1 MSTVNSVDVQA
12 EVHDVLPA
20 DPTTS
25 TSTKVLRNPNLN
37 LVYSLIA
44 SENARRQLSIWRQ
57 WFKLRLSLLRSHVF
71 NLTAIAVV
79 DYLENCHGQARRRLV
94 ATDKPVE

>member
-1 MSTVNSVDVQA
+1 M
-12 EVHDVLPA
+12 HDVLLD

-25 TSTKVLRNPNLN
+25 SSTKLEVLRNPNLN

-57 WFKLRLSLLRSHVF
+57 WFKLRLSLPRSHVF

-94 ATDKPVE
+94 ITDDPVE